1 MNKLEMK
8 LKKHNI
14 ETKYIF
20 KNRKQSKKSTISENL
35 RKISKILKN
44 SIKSKQSLKKSPAI
58 CKNNLAH
65 LQKS

>member
-14 ETKYIF
+14 ETKYIL

-35 RKISKILKN
+35 RKISKILKK
-44 SIKSKQSLKKSPAI
+44 IHKI
-58 CKNNLAH
+58 
-65 LQKS
+65 